1 MQLRRMLTFAV
12 MLLLGF
18 LVIVGQ
24 LIYIQVFQ
32 HEDLLSKAQE
42 KTRRTYLRETERGEI
57 LDRQGVLLA
66 SNQRV
71 RILCANLFID
81 RYNEPMA
88 KAIAECLGVDEVS
101 LRERLELQYVK
112 VKGREVLDPHVRL
125 KVKVTHEEFSRLQ
138 DYIAAY
144 PFDQITIK
152 LHPSEQAFIGKMR
165 RHAVF
170 VEPVDD
176 FKRIYPNGMLAA
188 HTLGY
193 TLSGGAPRRAYRLH
207 DPGCGRYRKNLR

>member
-1 MQLRRMLTFAV
+1 MKTTPTADKCRTVHAMQLRRMLTFAV

-18 LVIVGQ
+18 LVIVGR

-71 RILCANLFID
+71 RILCANLAYID
-81 RYNEPMA
+81 RYNGPMA

-101 LRERLELQYVK
+101 LLERLEL
-112 VKGREVLDPHVRL
+112 
-125 KVKVTHEEFSRLQ
+125 
-138 DYIAAY
+138 
-144 PFDQITIK
+144 
-152 LHPSEQAFIGKMR
+152 PSSQR
-165 RHAVF
+165 
-170 VEPVDD
+170 
-176 FKRIYPNGMLAA
+176 
-188 HTLGY
+188 
-193 TLSGGAPRRAYRLH
+193 S
-207 DPGCGRYRKNLR
+207 

>member
-1 MQLRRMLTFAV
+1 MKTTPTADKCRTVHAMQLRRMLTFAV

-18 LVIVGQ
+18 LVIVGR

-71 RILCANLFID
+71 RILCANLAYID

-144 PFDQITIK
+144 PFDPNHDQ
-152 LHPSEQAFIGKMR
+152 LH
-165 RHAVF
+165 
-170 VEPVDD
+170 
-176 FKRIYPNGMLAA
+176 
-188 HTLGY
+188 
-193 TLSGGAPRRAYRLH
+193 
-207 DPGCGRYRKNLR
+207 

>member
-1 MQLRRMLTFAV
+1 MKTTPTADKCRTVHAMQLRRMLTFAV

-18 LVIVGQ
+18 VVIVGR

-71 RILCANLFID
+71 RILCANLAYID

-88 KAIAECLGVDEVS
+88 KAIAECLGVDEVLS
-101 LRERLELQYVK
+101 LI
-112 VKGREVLDPHVRL
+112 H
-125 KVKVTHEEFSRLQ
+125 
-138 DYIAAY
+138 I
-144 PFDQITIK
+144 
-152 LHPSEQAFIGKMR
+152 
-165 RHAVF
+165 
-170 VEPVDD
+170 
-176 FKRIYPNGMLAA
+176 
-188 HTLGY
+188 
-193 TLSGGAPRRAYRLH
+193 
-207 DPGCGRYRKNLR
+207 